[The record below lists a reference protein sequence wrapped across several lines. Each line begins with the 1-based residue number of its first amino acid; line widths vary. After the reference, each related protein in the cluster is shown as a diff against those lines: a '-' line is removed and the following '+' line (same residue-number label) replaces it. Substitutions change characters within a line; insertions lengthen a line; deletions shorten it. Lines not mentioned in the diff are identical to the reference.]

1 MNTDIIIIFI
11 ILAGSIVLFSME
23 KFPIDLIAI
32 ILIAVLLITGIITP
46 EEGISGFSNTATVT
60 VAAMF
65 ILSASLFN
73 SGAFNFVGGLLTA
86 AFSKNLLLGLFLLIA
101 VTALLSAFINVTA
114 TVAMLLPVLI
124 NTANKTDIS
133 PSKLL
138 IPLSF
143 GALLGGVGTLIGTS
157 TNILVSS
164 MIQQRGEAPFHM
176 FETTP
181 LALIILAAGILFLVF
196 IGSRILPDRKN
207 YSELTEE
214 FEMNDY
220 ITEVV
225 LLPESE
231 SVGKMIKKSP
241 LIKDL
246 DLDII
251 EIQRGGNNQFVP
263 NAETVLEVD
272 DILRIRCDINKLKEI
287 QEKEGIELK
296 SQVKLIN
303 NDEFKLRKA
312 KLVEAVVTH
321 NSRLRGRTIKDINFR
336 ETYGATCLAIR
347 HRGQLMHTKLG
358 HISLLPGDVLLVEV
372 KEDWL
377 PRFRQNS
384 DFVIASEVNL
394 LKVKKAKIIISISIM
409 TAVVATASFGIF
421 PIVKAAVIGSVLA
434 VLTGCI
440 SLEEA
445 YKSINWKVIF
455 LFAGVL
461 TLSLALEKTGG
472 AEIISSFIIS
482 SAGSIGNKGLVS
494 VFFLITLLFTNF
506 MSNNAIAALLVPIAL
521 ITSESLGISARPF
534 IMAVTFAA
542 SLSFMTPISYQ
553 TNTMVSG
560 PGNYKFSDYLKVGGP
575 LNLIIWLLASVLIP
589 VFFPF

>member
-1 MNTDIIIIFI
+1 MNVDIIIMFI
-11 ILAGSIVLFSME
+11 ILAGSIVLFSIE

-32 ILIAVLLITGIITP
+32 ILIAVLLLTGIITP

-60 VAAMF
+60 VAALF
-65 ILSASLFN
+65 VLSAALFN
-73 SGAFNFVGGLLTA
+73 SGAFNFVGGFLTA
-86 AFSKNLLLGLFLLIA
+86 AFSKNHFLGLFLMIIIA
-101 VTALLSAFINVTA
+101 ASLSAFLNVTT

-124 NTANKTDIS
+124 NVAKKTGIS
-133 PSKLL
+133 TSKILM
-138 IPLSF
+138 PLSF

-164 MIQQRGEAPFHM
+164 MIQQRGEIPFQM
-176 FETTP
+176 FEMTP
-181 LALIILAAGILFLVF
+181 LALIILTAGILYLVF
-196 IGSRILPDRKN
+196 IGSKFLPDRKN

-225 LLPESE
+225 LLPESK
-231 SVGKMIKKSP
+231 SVGQMIKNSP

-251 EIQRGGNNQFVP
+251 EIQRRGNNQFVP
-263 NAETVLEVD
+263 NAETVLEAD
-272 DILRIRCDINKLKEI
+272 DILKIRCDINKLKEI

-377 PRFRQNS
+377 PRFRQNL

-394 LKVKKAKIIISISIM
+394 LKVKKDKMIISILII
-409 TAVVATASFGIF
+409 TAVIVSASLGIF

-445 YKSINWKVIF
+445 YKAINWKVIF

-461 TLSLALEKTGG
+461 ILSLALEKTGC
-472 AEIISSFIIS
+472 AEIISSFIITA
-482 SAGSIGNKGLVS
+482 AGGIGNKGLVS
-494 VFFLITLLFTNF
+494 VFFLLTLFFTNF
-506 MSNNAIAALLVPIAL
+506 MSNNAIAALLVPVAL
-521 ITSESLGISARPF
+521 ITAESLGISARPF
-534 IMAVTFAA
+534 IMAVIFAA
-542 SLSFMTPISYQ
+542 TLSFMTPVSYQ

-575 LNLIIWLLASVLIP
+575 LNLIIWILASLLIP
-589 VFFPF
+589 ILFPF